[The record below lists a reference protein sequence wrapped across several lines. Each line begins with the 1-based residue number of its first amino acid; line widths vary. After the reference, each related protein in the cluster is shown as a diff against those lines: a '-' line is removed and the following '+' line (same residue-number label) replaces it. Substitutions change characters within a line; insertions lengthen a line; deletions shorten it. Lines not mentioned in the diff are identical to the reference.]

1 MRRDYYDILGGAALA
16 AIGLCVSAYA
26 AVHYDFGSL
35 RRMGPGFFPVV
46 LGLMLAGLGLIV
58 AIPAWGRSTDA
69 RPFELPETLGALG
82 AIIFFALTM
91 DRIGLILATALSVLI
106 ATLPAAR
113 KGLGWRLVL
122 GGTVTLLVWLVFG
135 VGLSMTIPLWPW
147 SA

>member
-1 MRRDYYDILGGAALA
+1 MRRDYYVLFVGVSLA
-16 AIGLCVSAYA
+16 VIGLAVAAYSAA
-26 AVHYDFGSL
+26 HYDFGSL

-46 LGLMLAGLGLIV
+46 LGLLLAGLGLIV
-58 AIPAWGRSTDA
+58 AVGAWGRSTEV

-82 AIIFFALTM
+82 AIVFFAMTM
-91 DRIGLILATALSVLI
+91 DRLGLVIATGLAVLI

-113 KGLGWRLVL
+113 KGFGWRCALA
-122 GGTVTLLVWLVFG
+122 GSVTLLVWLVFG